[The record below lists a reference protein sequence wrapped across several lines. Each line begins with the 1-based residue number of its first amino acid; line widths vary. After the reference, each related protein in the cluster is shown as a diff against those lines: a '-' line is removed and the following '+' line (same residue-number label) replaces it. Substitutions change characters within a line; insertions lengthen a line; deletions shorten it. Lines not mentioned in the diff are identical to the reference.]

1 MPAQPRPLIIVG
13 CGQIVTHH
21 CSALAAL
28 PRGTFRVIALVDPSS
43 ERRQVIA
50 AQLHEESSSHLLG
63 TGKLAFG
70 TGKPPLA
77 EYESL
82 DEVLCAISI
91 NLHSMYS
98 QKPAVFIS
106 VPHDLHVPL
115 AKQALNVGLDVIM
128 EKPLAPTIDGCRE
141 LLQHADQ
148 SKGMLIISEQSP
160 YWQEVAKAK
169 ELLQG
174 GAIGT
179 LISAAAY
186 YYESMRDN
194 ITSGTDASGGL
205 GWRTSLKRAG
215 GGIVI
220 DGGLHWLRPLREF
233 CGEVESVVGVCR
245 NAEAGLGMEGETLA
259 HALLK
264 MSGSKSD
271 AASTSYQTQP
281 ANSGQLVATFSANM
295 MHTAPMAHDQ
305 CPYFRLT
312 GTKGEMI
319 IYGTGLNPNGG
330 GGLKLYNEDHV
341 GGIDLFPRDRQ
352 GGFFLGFRGVWE
364 VVAGILAE
372 EDRTK
377 ARETVRNA
385 AADVGVA
392 LALYKSSESG
402 KWEDCEQFNSMP
414 ANKLFYMSIS
424 FSAIL
429 LVVSRCHSA
438 DKAT

>member
-1 MPAQPRPLIIVG
+1 MAQPRPRRPLVIVG

-28 PRGTFRVIALVDPSS
+28 PPTTFRVVALVDPSP
-43 ERRQVIA
+43 ERRQVIST
-50 AQLHEESSSHLLG
+50 QLREDSSSHLLEC
-63 TGKLAFG
+63 TEDD
-70 TGKPPLA
+70 KPLL
-77 EYESL
+77 EYASL
-82 DEVLCAISI
+82 DDVLRNQDI
-91 NLHSMYS
+91 MS

-106 VPHDLHVPL
+106 VPHDLHVTL
-115 AKQALNVGLDVIM
+115 AKQALDTGLDVIM
-128 EKPLAPTIDGCRE
+128 EKPLAPTIDGCHE
-141 LLQHADQ
+141 LLRHADQ
-148 SKGMLIISEQSP
+148 SRGMLIISEQSP

-169 ELLQG
+169 TLLQE

-194 ITSGTDASGGL
+194 VTSGTDAAGGL

-245 NAEAGLGMEGETLA
+245 NAEAGLGMEGETVA

-264 MSGSKSD
+264 MSGSTSSSD
-271 AASTSYQTQP
+271 ESSSSYRTQP

-295 MHTAPMAHDQ
+295 MHTAPMAHDE

-312 GTKGEMI
+312 GTKGELI
-319 IYGTGLNPNGG
+319 IYGNGLNPNGG
-330 GGLKLYNEDHV
+330 GGLKLYNEENV

-364 VVAGILAE
+364 IVAGILAE
-372 EDRTK
+372 EDRST
-377 ARETVRNA
+377 ARETVRSA

-392 LALYKSSESG
+392 LTLYKSSESG
-402 KWEDCEQFNSMP
+402 KWEDCEQFLQVL
-414 ANKLFYMSIS
+414 K
-424 FSAIL
+424 
-429 LVVSRCHSA
+429 
-438 DKAT
+438 D

>member
-1 MPAQPRPLIIVG
+1 MTRRPLVIVG

-21 CSALAAL
+21 CAAL
-28 PRGTFRVIALVDPSS
+28 GALPPSTFKIVALVDPSE
-43 ERRQVIA
+43 ERRQVIYT
-50 AQLHEESSSHLLG
+50 QLRDKSPHLLESA
-63 TGKLAFG
+63 LM
-70 TGKPPLA
+70 
-77 EYESL
+77 ECNSL
-82 DEVLCAISI
+82 DDVLDNERIV
-91 NLHSMYS
+91 S

-106 VPHDLHVPL
+106 VPHDLHVTL
-115 AKQALNVGLDVIM
+115 AKQALDAGLDVVM
-128 EKPLAPTIDGCRE
+128 EKPLAPTIEGCKE

-148 SKGMLIISEQSP
+148 SEGMLIISEQSP

-169 ELLQG
+169 ELLQE

-179 LISAAAY
+179 VISAAAY

-194 ITSGTDASGGL
+194 VTSGTDAAGGL

-233 CGEVESVVGVCR
+233 CGEVDCVVGVCR

-264 MSGSKSD
+264 MSPKSSD
-271 AASTSYQTQP
+271 DESSCSSSHQSQP
-281 ANSGQLVATFSANM
+281 KNSGQLVATFSANM
-295 MHTAPMAHDQ
+295 MHTAPMAHDE

-330 GGLKLYNEDHV
+330 GGLKLYNEENI
-341 GGIDLFPRDRQ
+341 GGVDLFPRDRR
-352 GGFFLGFRGVWE
+352 GGFFLGFQGVWE

-372 EDRTK
+372 GDRTR
-377 ARETVRNA
+377 ARDTVRNA
-385 AADVGVA
+385 AADVAVA
-392 LALYKSSESG
+392 LTLYKSSESR
-402 KWEDCEQFNSMP
+402 KWEQCEQF
-414 ANKLFYMSIS
+414 LG
-424 FSAIL
+424 
-429 LVVSRCHSA
+429 
-438 DKAT
+438 

>member
-28 PRGTFRVIALVDPSS
+28 PPGTFRVVALVDPSP
-43 ERRQVIA
+43 ERRHVIA
-50 AQLHEESSSHLLG
+50 AQLREEASSHLLD
-63 TGKLAFG
+63 KE
-70 TGKPPLA
+70 KPLA
-77 EYESL
+77 EHASL
-82 DEVLCAISI
+82 DDVLRAENMDDMCP
-91 NLHSMYS
+91 
-98 QKPAVFIS
+98 KPALFIS

-115 AKQALNVGLDVIM
+115 ANQALDAGLDVIM
-128 EKPLAPTIDGCRE
+128 EKPLAPTLEGCRE
-141 LLQHADQ
+141 LLQHTDQ
-148 SKGMLIISEQSP
+148 STGMLIISEQSP

-169 ELLQG
+169 ELLQA

-194 ITSGTDASGGL
+194 ITSGTDAAGGL
-205 GWRTSLKRAG
+205 GWRASLERAG

-264 MSGSKSD
+264 MSESVS
-271 AASTSYQTQP
+271 SSYQTQP

-295 MHTAPMAHDQ
+295 MHTAPMAHGE

-319 IYGTGLNPNGG
+319 IYGTGLNPDGG
-330 GGLKLYNEDHV
+330 GGLKLYNEEHV

-364 VVAGILAE
+364 VVAGILAD
-372 EDRTK
+372 EDRGK
-377 ARETVRNA
+377 ASDTVRNA

-402 KWEDCEQFNSMP
+402 KWEDCEQFLNSET
-414 ANKLFYMSIS
+414 S
-424 FSAIL
+424 
-429 LVVSRCHSA
+429 
-438 DKAT
+438 

>member
-21 CSALAAL
+21 CAALAVL
-28 PRGTFRVIALVDPSS
+28 PSGTFRVVALVDPSP
-43 ERRQVIA
+43 ERRRVIA
-50 AQLHEESSSHLLG
+50 AQLREESSSHLLD
-63 TGKLAFG
+63 KE
-70 TGKPPLA
+70 KPLTEHA
-77 EYESL
+77 SL
-82 DEVLCAISI
+82 DDVLCAENIG
-91 NLHSMYS
+91 SMCP
-98 QKPAVFIS
+98 KPALFIS

-115 AKQALNVGLDVIM
+115 AKQALDAGLDVIM
-128 EKPLAPTIDGCRE
+128 EKPLAPTLEGCRE

-148 SKGMLIISEQSP
+148 SMGMLIISEQSP

-169 ELLQG
+169 ELLQA

-194 ITSGTDASGGL
+194 ITSGTDAAGGL
-205 GWRTSLKRAG
+205 GWRASLERAG

-264 MSGSKSD
+264 MSGSSSD
-271 AASTSYQTQP
+271 ASSASSSYRTQP

-295 MHTAPMAHDQ
+295 MHMAPMAHDA

-319 IYGTGLNPNGG
+319 IYGTGLNPDGG
-330 GGLKLYNEDHV
+330 GGLKLYNEDNV
-341 GGIDLFPRDRQ
+341 GGIDLFPHNRQ

-364 VVAGILAE
+364 VVADILAE
-372 EDRTK
+372 EDREK
-377 ARETVRNA
+377 ARDAVRNA

-392 LALYKSSESG
+392 LSLYKSSESG
-402 KWEDCEQFNSMP
+402 RWEDCQQF
-414 ANKLFYMSIS
+414 L
-424 FSAIL
+424 
-429 LVVSRCHSA
+429 
-438 DKAT
+438 DD

>member
-1 MPAQPRPLIIVG
+1 MARPLVIVG

-21 CSALAAL
+21 CSALGAL
-28 PRGTFRVIALVDPSS
+28 PPSTFRVVALVDPSE
-43 ERRQVIA
+43 ERRRVIHK
-50 AQLHEESSSHLLG
+50 QLQDTSPHLLERSEG
-63 TGKLAFG
+63 AALV
-70 TGKPPLA
+70 
-77 EYESL
+77 ECSSL
-82 DEVLCAISI
+82 DDLLNNEHIMSR
-91 NLHSMYS
+91 
-98 QKPAVFIS
+98 KPAVFIS

-115 AKQALNVGLDVIM
+115 AKQALDAGLDVVM
-128 EKPLAPTIDGCRE
+128 EKPLAPTIEGCSE
-141 LLQHADQ
+141 LLRHSDE
-148 SKGMLIISEQSP
+148 SEGMLIISEQSP
-160 YWQEVAKAK
+160 YWQEVKRAK
-169 ELLQG
+169 ELLQE

-233 CGEVESVVGVCR
+233 CGEVDSVVGVCR

-264 MSGSKSD
+264 MSPG
-271 AASTSYQTQP
+271 AGGEASSSSHQTQP
-281 ANSGQLVATFSANM
+281 KDSGRLVATFSANM
-295 MHTAPMAHDQ
+295 MHTAPMAHDE

-330 GGLKLYNEDHV
+330 GGLKLYNEENTK
-341 GGIDLFPRDRQ
+341 GIDLFPRDRQ

-364 VVAGILAE
+364 VVAGILTDG
-372 EDRTK
+372 DRTR
-377 ARETVRNA
+377 ARDTVRNA
-385 AADVGVA
+385 AADVAVA
-392 LALYKSSESG
+392 LTLYKSSKSG
-402 KWEDCEQFNSMP
+402 QWEDCEQF
-414 ANKLFYMSIS
+414 LSI
-424 FSAIL
+424 
-429 LVVSRCHSA
+429 
-438 DKAT
+438 